1 MVYSCMF
8 VLNFLYQITKYLL
21 LFIRYSHVHKL
32 LTTSNF
38 YSVNYVELS
47 INDDNFSSN
56 LTTKVINF
64 HSCPVEPGFILF

>member
-38 YSVNYVELS
+38 YSVNYIELS
-47 INDDNFSSN
+47 INDENFSSHPI
-56 LTTKVINF
+56 TKVINF
-64 HSCPVEPGFILF
+64 NSCPVEPGFILF